1 MQTKISSDKLTL
13 GMFVADLDCPWLDTP
28 FLLQGFQIENEEHLQ
43 QLRHHCK
50 SVVVDSE
57 FSTPKAQT
65 TIKLLLKQTSITPA
79 EKSTSFP
86 VSEPSAG
93 NLPTSFIPEHIKL
106 VEFKNVTP
114 VENELS
120 PAGEAFTRTTEVLN
134 NLILDLRNDKTLA
147 IEEVEFAI
155 HDLVES
161 MARNPY
167 AIMLISRL
175 RLENAD
181 LYQHGINVAIHLVAL
196 GRHLG
201 LPKDML
207 EHLGILGL
215 LLDVGKTKLPQELL
229 NKHGRLTP
237 DEFEVIKNHVSHCLN
252 ILNSSSALH
261 PDILEG
267 IAQHHERENGSGYPV
282 GLSKG
287 EISLFGR
294 MAAIADTFSALTNPR
309 FYAKTY
315 SAYEALHTLTD
326 WGKEFFHGPIVEQF
340 THAIGIFPIGTMTEL
355 SSGEIAIVISHNKV
369 RRLKPRVL
377 IISDKNKQ
385 PLPSATTLDL
395 LHQPDTHSPPLTIM
409 RGLPM
414 GAYGLNPREYYL
426 T

>member
-1 MQTKISSDKLTL
+1 
-13 GMFVADLDCPWLDTP
+13 MFVADLDCPWLDTP

>member
-1 MQTKISSDKLTL
+1 
-13 GMFVADLDCPWLDTP
+13 MFVADLDCPWLDTP

-65 TIKLLLKQTSITPA
+65 TITLLQKQSPDTPTG
-79 EKSTSFP
+79 KSSPFP
-86 VSEPSAG
+86 VNEASNENSPA
-93 NLPTSFIPEHIKL
+93 LFIPKNIKL
-106 VEFKNVTP
+106 VQFNNTTP
-114 VENELS
+114 VEQELS

-134 NLILDLRNDKTLA
+134 NLIVDLKNDKNLA
-147 IEEVEFAI
+147 IEEVESAI

-167 AIMLISRL
+167 ALMLISRL

-201 LPKDML
+201 LPKNML

-215 LLDVGKTKLPQELL
+215 LLDVGKTKIPQELL
-229 NKHGRLTP
+229 NKNGRLTP
-237 DEFEVIKNHVSHCLN
+237 EEFEVIKDHVSHCLD
-252 ILNSSSALH
+252 ILNDSSFLH

-267 IAQHHERENGSGYPV
+267 IAQHHERENGSGYPM
-282 GLSKG
+282 GLLKG
-287 EISLFGR
+287 NISLFGR

-340 THAIGIFPIGTMTEL
+340 TQAIGIFPIGTMTEL

-385 PLPSATTLDL
+385 PLPNATTLDL
-395 LHQPDTHSPPLTIM
+395 LHQPDTITQPLTIL

>member
-1 MQTKISSDKLTL
+1 
-13 GMFVADLDCPWLDTP
+13 MFVADLDCPWLDTP
-28 FLLQGFQIENEEHLQ
+28 FLLQGFQIENEEHLK

-50 SVVVDSE
+50 CVVVDSE
-57 FSTPKAQT
+57 FSTPKAQAMIT
-65 TIKLLLKQTSITPA
+65 LLLKQTPNLPA
-79 EKSTSFP
+79 GKATSFQ
-86 VSEPSAG
+86 SNDSTAENSPS
-93 NLPTSFIPEHIKL
+93 SFIPEHIKL
-106 VEFKNVTP
+106 VQFNNAIP
-114 VENELS
+114 VENELP

-134 NLILDLRNDKTLA
+134 NLIIDLRNDKTLA

-201 LPKDML
+201 LPKEML
-207 EHLGILGL
+207 EHLGLLGL

-229 NKHGRLTP
+229 NKNGRLTQE
-237 DEFEVIKNHVSHCLN
+237 EFEIIKKHVVHCLD
-252 ILNSSSALH
+252 ILNSTSALH

-267 IAQHHERENGSGYPV
+267 ISQHHERENGSGYPV
-282 GLSKG
+282 GLTKG

-340 THAIGIFPIGTMTEL
+340 THAIGIFPIGTLTEL

-385 PLPSATTLDL
+385 PLTIATTLDL
-395 LHQPDTHSPPLTIM
+395 LHQPDTITHPLTIL